1 MEITDDNFL
10 DILLPYQ
17 LPHLKNMSKA
27 YDENQVIL
35 DASDTGTGK
44 TYSTCALIKLKASK
58 PLIVCPKSVIP
69 SWIKVCKIFN
79 IDILGIANYEAL
91 KSQKMY
97 DINMNYISCPYIL
110 KIIDQDLID
119 ELNEEDSEPSS
130 NKSKGKNNKNK
141 KKVNVNDV
149 EDNDDEKKGKE
160 KEKSQDIYKFI
171 IPDELKDNMV
181 IIFDEAHRC
190 KNAKTTNSKILIAC
204 YQSGVKM
211 ILLSA
216 TISDK
221 IECFKPFGNIFGFY
235 DKLNTY
241 NIWMRR
247 QLMVFKVVHDKTE
260 YSEDQKKIDII
271 HKRVFPKKGSR
282 MKISLLGNLFPQN
295 HIISQSYYLADHD
308 EINRLYQEMNQAIA
322 ELRIKELRTFALGKI
337 IRCRQRIE
345 VLKVPIFLELAEEA
359 LENNYNVAIFVNY
372 HETLEHIAFQ
382 LDADCF
388 IHGKQGLE
396 ERNQCIDDFQNNKKK
411 VIIAIIQA
419 GGVGVSLHD
428 LHGVQRMSI
437 ISPTWSGQDLVQ
449 CLGRIH
455 RAGAKTP
462 AIQKLVFC
470 ANTYEDRIAEIIK
483 HKISNITGINDH
495 DLVGPEFEQEHIELI
510 DDEIKK
516 MNIKNDFPDKSEEK
530 QVDKK
535 IKKVKKRTVK
545 NVEDDNTD
553 VVEL

>member
-1 MEITDDNFL
+1 MIEVTDDNFL

-17 LPHLKNMSKA
+17 IPHLKNMSKA

-44 TYSTCALIKLKASK
+44 TYSTCALVKLKSGK

-97 DINMNYISCPYIL
+97 DINMNYTPCPYIL
-110 KIIDQDLID
+110 KIIDQHLID
-119 ELNEEDSEPSS
+119 ELDENDSDETKS
-130 NKSKGKNNKNK
+130 NKSTKS
-141 KKVNVNDV
+141 KKVL
-149 EDNDDEKKGKE
+149 EDKDKKDDKKGK
-160 KEKSQDIYKFI
+160 KEKIKELYKFI
-171 IPDELKDNMV
+171 IPEELKDNMI

-190 KNAKTTNSKILIAC
+190 KNAKSTNSKILISC
-204 YQSGVKM
+204 YHSGVKI

-247 QLMVFKVVHDKTE
+247 QLMVFKVIHDKTE
-260 YSEDQKKIDII
+260 YTEDQKKIDII

-282 MKISLLGNLFPQN
+282 MKISLLGSLFPQN

-322 ELRIKELRTFALGKI
+322 DLRNKELRTEALGRI

-345 VLKVPIFLELAEEA
+345 VIKVPIFLELAEEA
-359 LENNYNVAIFVNY
+359 LENNYSVAIFVNY

-396 ERNQCIDDFQNNKKK
+396 ERNQCIDDFQSNKKR

-455 RAGAKTP
+455 RAGAKSP

-483 HKISNITGINDH
+483 NKISNITGINDH
-495 DLVGPEFEQEHIELI
+495 DLVGPEFEEEHIELI
-510 DDEIKK
+510 DEELKK
-516 MNIKNDFPDKSEEK
+516 MTVKNDFPDKSEEK
-530 QVDKK
+530 KVDKK
-535 IKKVKKRTVK
+535 IKKVKKRNVK
-545 NVEDDNTD
+545 TINDETI